1 MAMTRIDYSPLFRST
16 IGFDRL
22 TRMLD
27 AAAGGDDNVNNYP
40 PYNIEKT
47 GEDTYGITLAVA
59 GFAETDLNIELKE
72 GVLTIS
78 GKRADGDGELTY
90 LHQGIAERAFQR
102 RFQLE
107 EHVEAAGAALANG
120 LLQIDLVRR
129 LPEAMKPRRIDIKS
143 GPSQRIEGTKAA

>member
-1 MAMTRIDYSPLFRST
+1 MTRIDYSPLFRST

-27 AAAGGDDNVNNYP
+27 AAAGGDDNVNSYP

-47 GEDTYGITLAVA
+47 GEDTYRITLAVA
-59 GFAETDLNIELKE
+59 GFAEADLDVELKE
-72 GVLTIS
+72 GVLTVS

-107 EHVEAAGAALANG
+107 EHVEAAGAGLANG

>member
-1 MAMTRIDYSPLFRST
+1 MTRIDYSPLFRST

-27 AAAGGDDNVNNYP
+27 AAAGGDDNLNNYP

-47 GEDTYGITLAVA
+47 GEDTYRITLAVA
-59 GFAETDLNIELKE
+59 GFAEADIDVELKE

-78 GKRADGDGELTY
+78 GKRADSDGELTY

>member
-1 MAMTRIDYSPLFRST
+1 MTRIDYSPLFRST

-27 AAAGGDDNVNNYP
+27 TAAGGDDNVSNYP
-40 PYNIEKT
+40 PYNIEKA
-47 GEDTYGITLAVA
+47 GEDTYRIILAVA
-59 GFAETDLNIELKE
+59 GFAEADLDVELKE

-78 GKRADGDGELTY
+78 GKRADGNGELTY

-120 LLQIDLVRR
+120 LLQIDLVRQ
-129 LPEAMKPRRIDIKS
+129 LPEAMKPRRIGIKS

>member
-1 MAMTRIDYSPLFRST
+1 MTRIDYSPLFRST

-27 AAAGGDDNVNNYP
+27 TAAGGDDNVSNYP
-40 PYNIEKT
+40 PYNIEKA
-47 GEDTYGITLAVA
+47 GEDTYRITLAVA
-59 GFAETDLNIELKE
+59 GFAEADLDVELKE

-78 GKRADGDGELTY
+78 GKRADGNGELTY

-120 LLQIDLVRR
+120 LLQIDLVRQ
-129 LPEAMKPRRIDIKS
+129 LPEAMKPRRIGIKS

>member
-1 MAMTRIDYSPLFRST
+1 MTRIDYSPLFRST

>member
-1 MAMTRIDYSPLFRST
+1 MTRIDYSPLFRST

-27 AAAGGDDNVNNYP
+27 AVAGGDDNVNNYP

-47 GEDTYGITLAVA
+47 GEDTYRITLAVA
-59 GFAETDLNIELKE
+59 SFAEADLDVELKE

-78 GKRADGDGELTY
+78 GKRADSDGELTY

-120 LLQIDLVRR
+120 LLQINLVRR